1 MTTCCIDE
9 IQIFNKVSGKTK
21 KLTNTWS
28 LTIAVLLWWRFSAET
43 LEPAAILNYCRGHPP
58 FWIRSITSQ
67 SFMPS
72 TDVIQ
77 LTLILKM
84 TTAQAGCRNVSQPLS
99 ITGSGVRS
107 NFEKQGCG
115 CQNSVSM
122 VTGHDDCKM
131 FPDHEILGKVAKI
144 KRFWSKLF
152 HFLVREGGGK
162 LKSPQSEKGLWYS
175 HVVFMK
181 DG

>member
-1 MTTCCIDE
+1 MI
-9 IQIFNKVSGKTK
+9 
-21 KLTNTWS
+21 
-28 LTIAVLLWWRFSAET
+28 LWGRFSAET
-43 LEPAAILNYCRGHPP
+43 LEPAAILNYCRRHPP

-84 TTAQAGCRNVSQPLS
+84 TTAQAGCRNVSQSLS
-99 ITGSGVRS
+99 TTGSGVRS

-152 HFLVREGGGK
+152 HFLVRE
-162 LKSPQSEKGLWYS
+162 KGESSKAPRSDSGWWYS
-175 HVVFMK
+175 YIVFVTHKSTKSAMTPLALMVFVYSCVN
-181 DG
+181 